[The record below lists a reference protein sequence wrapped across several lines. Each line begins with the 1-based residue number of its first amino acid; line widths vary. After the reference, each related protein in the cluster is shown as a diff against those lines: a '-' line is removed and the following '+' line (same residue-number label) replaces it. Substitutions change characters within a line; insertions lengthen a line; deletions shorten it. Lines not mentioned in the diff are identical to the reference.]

1 VLVLSYF
8 QVGHSYSS
16 RKNSYIRLETM
27 ELEKMDP
34 LQALVHS
41 VTKQQQNR
49 SDLVNRLS
57 YLTAHLSKR
66 NDELASLVSDE
77 QLMRRQLVDIIRSN
91 ALLREA
97 NSTTVKNC
105 EIEHQN
111 RSSLALTLDSL
122 NEKKNS
128 LEDTVKSKKDKYEEM
143 TNELRN
149 ILEVDGSSLAQLF
162 EEPGNSS

>member
-1 VLVLSYF
+1 
-8 QVGHSYSS
+8 
-16 RKNSYIRLETM
+16 
-27 ELEKMDP
+27 MDP

-57 YLTAHLSKR
+57 YLTAHLSMR
-66 NDELASLVSDE
+66 NDELASLMSDE
-77 QLMRRQLVDIIRSN
+77 QLLRRQLVDIIHSN
-91 ALLREA
+91 AILRDA
-97 NSTTVKNC
+97 NTTTINNC

-122 NEKKNS
+122 NEKRQS
-128 LEDTVKSKKDKYEEM
+128 LEDKVKNKKIEYEEK

-149 ILEVDGSSLAQLF
+149 ILEVEGVSLAQLLNQ
-162 EEPGNSS
+162 EGNSS

>member
-1 VLVLSYF
+1 
-8 QVGHSYSS
+8 
-16 RKNSYIRLETM
+16 M
-27 ELEKMDP
+27 ELDKMDP

-66 NDELASLVSDE
+66 NDELASLVSEE
-77 QLMRRQLVDIIRSN
+77 QLRRLQLVDIIRSN
-91 ALLREA
+91 AILREA
-97 NSTTVKNC
+97 NSATIKNC

-122 NEKKNS
+122 NEKNHS
-128 LEDTVKSKKDKYEEM
+128 LEDIVKSKKAEYEEK
-143 TNELRN
+143 TNELRKL
-149 ILEVDGSSLAQLF
+149 LEVDGSSLAQLLK
-162 EEPGNSS
+162 EPGNSSW

>member
-1 VLVLSYF
+1 
-8 QVGHSYSS
+8 
-16 RKNSYIRLETM
+16 M
-27 ELEKMDP
+27 ELDKMDP

-66 NDELASLVSDE
+66 NDELASLVSEE
-77 QLMRRQLVDIIRSN
+77 QLRRLQLVDIIRSN
-91 ALLREA
+91 AILREA
-97 NSTTVKNC
+97 NSTTIKNC

-122 NEKKNS
+122 NEKNHS
-128 LEDTVKSKKDKYEEM
+128 LEDIVKSKKAEYEEK
-143 TNELRN
+143 TNELRKL
-149 ILEVDGSSLAQLF
+149 LEVDGSSLAQLLK
-162 EEPGNSS
+162 EPGNSSW